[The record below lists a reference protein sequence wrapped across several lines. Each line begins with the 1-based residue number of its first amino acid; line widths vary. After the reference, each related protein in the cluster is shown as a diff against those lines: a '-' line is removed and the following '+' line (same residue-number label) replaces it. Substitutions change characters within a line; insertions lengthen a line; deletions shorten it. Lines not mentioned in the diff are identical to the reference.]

1 MKHLSTR
8 HKLPEGVHIKGLLT
22 MDPAQFYVVH
32 NKISLKD
39 FELYLSDRNRANRY
53 FAYVETLK
61 GDA

>member
-22 MDPAQFYVVH
+22 MDPAEFYAVH

-39 FELYLSDRNRANRY
+39 FELYLSDRDRANRY
-53 FAYVETLK
+53 FKYVDSLRK
-61 GDA
+61 D